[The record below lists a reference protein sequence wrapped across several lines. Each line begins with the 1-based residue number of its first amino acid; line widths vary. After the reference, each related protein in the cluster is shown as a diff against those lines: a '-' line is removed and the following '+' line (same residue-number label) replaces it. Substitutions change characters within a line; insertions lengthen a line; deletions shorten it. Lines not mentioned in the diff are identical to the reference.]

1 MNRNITDTNGY
12 SPEEVLILQCDP
24 FGEQSPLQLKS
35 IPEEVCEQIPLFRQI
50 YRLLEILYVG
60 GEIKLTQKGN
70 LPLKIVTEL
79 AGFGIP
85 QKLIEDGYAFRSEIE
100 SISVPVAREVAL
112 LIGAIKK
119 RNNKLSITA
128 KGEKIFCDKPALAS
142 AIIKA
147 ACTTFQAQKM
157 DWFEGEERTG
167 DVGTGYVLMLLSKYG
182 SEERP
187 SDLYFTSLLAAFLV
201 LLEDGPDLF
210 TFTTRMF
217 ETRLLNLGLVELSGH
232 KVGTWETELHVKKT
246 PLFDKLFICRPPG
259 SQMRPVMS

>member
-1 MNRNITDTNGY
+1 MNIDITDNEGY
-12 SPEEVLILQCDP
+12 SPEELQILQCDP
-24 FGEQSPLQLKS
+24 FGEGSPLQLKP
-35 IPEEVCEQIPLFRQI
+35 ITEEVCEEIPLFRQI
-50 YRLLEILYVG
+50 YRLLEILYAG

-128 KGEKIFCDKPALAS
+128 RGEKIFCDKPALAA

-147 ACTTFQAQKM
+147 ACTTLQAQKM
-157 DWFEGEERTG
+157 DWFEGEELTG
-167 DVGTGYVLMLLSKYG
+167 EVGTGYVLMLLSKYG

-187 SDLYFTSLLAAFLV
+187 SDFYFTNLLAAFLV
-201 LLEDGPDLF
+201 LLEDGPELF

-217 ETRLLNLGLVELSGH
+217 ETRLLNLGVVELSGH

-246 PLFDKLFICRPPG
+246 PLFDKLFLCRPP
-259 SQMRPVMS
+259 RDLYR